1 MKSLILSHIIIVLA
15 PLLFKIVLKVLII
28 KYSIRKYSGRKY
40 PIYSS
45 NQKTIGKF

>member
-1 MKSLILSHIIIVLA
+1 MKSLILT

>member
-1 MKSLILSHIIIVLA
+1 MKSLILT

-28 KYSIRKYSGRKY
+28 KYSIRRYSGRKY